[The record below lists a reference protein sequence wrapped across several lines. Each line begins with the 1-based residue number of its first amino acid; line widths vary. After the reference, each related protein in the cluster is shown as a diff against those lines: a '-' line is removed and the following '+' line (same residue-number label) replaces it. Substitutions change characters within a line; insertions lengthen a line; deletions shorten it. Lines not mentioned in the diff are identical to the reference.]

1 MEITSHYK
9 TVEKTSHK
17 GINHLMVKPK
27 KLQTSSFNLKDRY
40 YSASLQII
48 KKNRTPNRFSLERVS
63 PFLLLG
69 FFLVGLFP
77 YMFITGIG
85 TIHTT
90 LFLLLVFAF
99 LEVNLLI
106 FDFAIW
112 NYFKGKKIFHVWLIE
127 VPLTLLVIHLLV

>member
-40 YSASLQII
+40 YSASPQII

-106 FDFAIW
+106 F
-112 NYFKGKKIFHVWLIE
+112 K
-127 VPLTLLVIHLLV
+127 

>member
-1 MEITSHYK
+1 MEITAHKSI
-9 TVEKTSHK
+9 EKISRK
-17 GINHLMVKPK
+17 GRSRSITPSK
-27 KLQTSSFNLKDRY
+27 KLLRSSFVLPYN
-40 YSASLQII
+40 YSSGASQ
-48 KKNRTPNRFSLERVS
+48 KNKMQNRFSIKRVS